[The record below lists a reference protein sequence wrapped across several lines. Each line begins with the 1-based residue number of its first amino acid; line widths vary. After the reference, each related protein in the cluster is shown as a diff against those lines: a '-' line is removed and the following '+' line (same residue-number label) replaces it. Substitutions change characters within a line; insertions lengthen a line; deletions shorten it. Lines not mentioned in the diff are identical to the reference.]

1 MSYLAPS
8 KRAARASS
16 NLLRSASRAAAGAS
30 NSFAGQQRVNKIHAS
45 SKDKAVH
52 ATTQPAGLGAGLP
65 EFMTAGMTPVST
77 PTTAT
82 PTSTLPRVPAGQLN
96 VLEQSRKP
104 EFYQAISKIMAIRK
118 DYVEKRFVW
127 VPAEEMIDICLGLG
141 ATREDL
147 EALPQTA
154 DGLQYDPTLP
164 FRKTRNGRFCFD
176 YDTQSVRRLEFQPFA
191 LSAEEDFKRYDSGQI
206 RRFDEIDDEL
216 QLNTVLQALLVFKGM
231 VVHGVEM
238 AHRPKLDYD
247 VNKNILTLFHLRT
260 TTNQEILGE
269 PALEGIHS
277 DGVDHTMTTLLGH
290 RNMRADSAVTFMHAM
305 HEQTGIPLND
315 AKPENIRAR
324 VQHTKLLDTLMILD
338 HENKHSLSPVYQE
351 DLTQD
356 ATRDMLV
363 FFTRKPVEEGH
374 ISSKIDSKTPHKV
387 KKMEIPLFL
396 PRTQ

>member
-1 MSYLAPS
+1 MAP
-8 KRAARASS
+8 A
-16 NLLRSASRAAAGAS
+16 
-30 NSFAGQQRVNKIHAS
+30 
-45 SKDKAVH
+45 
-52 ATTQPAGLGAGLP
+52 P
-65 EFMTAGMTPVST
+65 T
-77 PTTAT
+77 PTTAA

-118 DYVEKRFVW
+118 DYVDKRFVW
-127 VPAEEMIDICLGLG
+127 VPAEEMIEICLGLG
-141 ATREDL
+141 AKREDL

-176 YDTQSVRRLEFQPFA
+176 YDTQSVRHLEFQPFA

-231 VVHGVEM
+231 VVHGGEM
-238 AHRPKLDYD
+238 AHRPKLEYD

-269 PALEGIHS
+269 PALEGIYS

-290 RNMRADSAVTFMHAM
+290 RNMRAD
-305 HEQTGIPLND
+305 
-315 AKPENIRAR
+315 
-324 VQHTKLLDTLMILD
+324 
-338 HENKHSLSPVYQE
+338 
-351 DLTQD
+351 
-356 ATRDMLV
+356 
-363 FFTRKPVEEGH
+363 
-374 ISSKIDSKTPHKV
+374 
-387 KKMEIPLFL
+387 
-396 PRTQ
+396 